1 MEKIILFAQK
11 NLKVFFEEKTNV
23 IIALLLVMFGLNI
36 FAILEVQNVKK
47 NSDDNFKNLEKFI
60 DKRCEDVDD
69 KVDFRYFN
77 LTRSIQDIHGVN
89 IDTKRGNVVSR
100 FKIVD

>member
-1 MEKIILFAQK
+1 MEKFILFAQK
-11 NLKVFFEEKTNV
+11 NLKVIFDEKTNV
-23 IIALLLVMFGLNI
+23 IIALLLIALGLNI
-36 FAILEVQNVKK
+36 FAIFEIINVKK
-47 NSDDNFKNLEKFI
+47 ISDDNFQNLEKFI

-89 IDTKRGNVVSR
+89 IDTRKGNVVSR